1 MIKPTAA
8 LSFVCKIAVMFQSNV
23 LWSFGWNKYGQLG
36 TGDTKSR
43 DSVAKMSLP
52 WTKGRAKGRSIAML
66 RCGDWGTAIV
76 THS

>member
-1 MIKPTAA
+1 MQCTNFNRNRIE
-8 LSFVCKIAVMFQSNV
+8 SSISFQSNV

-43 DSVAKMSLP
+43 DSVAKMIFP
-52 WTKGRAKGRSIAML
+52 TKAKSKTIAML

-76 THS
+76 TK